1 MCENIDLSQILLKNG
16 ISNKFMHDEVRTIIL
31 FLDIRTDGQI
41 ASVIF
46 RKLKNSDLKMNALK
60 RNLLDL
66 VEDFCLIEDRSD
78 SMINGPLLHHEIITR
93 RISAVRK
100 RLGLKIMTRKVIPYH
115 RPTSIH

>member
-1 MCENIDLSQILLKNG
+1 MCENIDLSHILLMNG

-46 RKLKNSDLKMNALK
+46 GKLKKSGLKMNSLK
-60 RNLLDL
+60 RSLLDL
-66 VEDFCLIEDRSD
+66 VEDFCIIEDRSD

-100 RLGLKIMTRKVIPYH
+100 RLGLKIVTRNVMTYR
-115 RPTSIH
+115 RPT